1 VSKKLFLF
9 SCFLIIFGFQGFH
22 LEAQEAYYRWKM
34 LNLIRTEKFDL
45 VLPKAMRENKVDMWI
60 HVMGDG
66 RPDPLLLDL
75 ADPLALDVGGSIVG
89 RRTVYFIF
97 TDRGGDRIERAI
109 LGGEGETEG
118 YDIFGRKEDL
128 RKFVEE
134 RDPKRIA
141 VNFSENLAAADGISH
156 TQYLKLIKELG
167 QKYAKRVVSA
177 EKVITDFRVQRVEA
191 EIIVFAK
198 ACELQREIVEEGLRN
213 IKAGVTSRED
223 FGWWIEDQA
232 LARGLE
238 PEFGL
243 VLPGIMHSEVSPPSE
258 CWKPSYIIQ
267 KGDLLLFD
275 WGVKYLNFGTDY
287 KRYAYVLRDGEYSLP
302 AGIQHA
308 WERTL
313 QAREII
319 RKTIKVGRTAGET
332 LETLAQALEK
342 EGFVYTPFTDIGS
355 KDRELVNSLGD
366 SEKSGFSIDCHCVG
380 NTGHGDIVV
389 GPSIAPFRK
398 DRAHIKIKPNNLF
411 AFEFMVHT
419 WVPEWGKR
427 LTINLEDNAI
437 VTGRGVEFLY
447 PPNERIILVR

>member
-1 VSKKLFLF
+1 MRKMQIWLPISLIVL
-9 SCFLIIFGFQGFH
+9 CFLGIH
-22 LEAQEAYYRWKM
+22 LQAQEARYRWRM
-34 LNLIRTEKFDL
+34 LNLIRKEKFDL
-45 VLPKAMRENKVDMWI
+45 VLPQALRENKVDMWI
-60 HVMGDG
+60 QVMGDG

-75 ADPLALDVGGSIVG
+75 ADPLALDIGGSIVD
-89 RRTVYFIF
+89 RPTVYFIF

-109 LGGEGETEG
+109 LGGEGETKG

-128 RKFVEE
+128 KKFVEE

-156 TQYLKLIKELG
+156 TQYLSLVKALG
-167 QKYAKRVVSA
+167 QKYAQRIVSA
-177 EKVITDFRVQRVEA
+177 EKVITDFRVQRVQT
-191 EIIVFAK
+191 EIIAFAK
-198 ACELQREIVEEGLRN
+198 ACEIQREIVEEGLRN
-213 IKAGVTSRED
+213 IKVGVTTRED

-243 VLPGIMHSEVSPPSE
+243 VLPGIMHSEVSTPSE

-267 KGDLLLFD
+267 KGDLLVFD

-287 KRYAYVLRDGEYSLP
+287 KRYAYILRNGETSLP
-302 AGIQHA
+302 AGVQHA

-313 QAREII
+313 QVREII

-332 LETLAQALEK
+332 LEALAQAFQK
-342 EGFVYTPFTDIGS
+342 AGFVYTPFTDIGS
-355 KDRELVNSLGD
+355 KDRELINSLGD
-366 SEKSGFSIDCHCVG
+366 SEKSGVSVDCHCVG
-380 NTGHGDIVV
+380 NTGHGDIAA
-389 GPSIAPFRK
+389 GPSIAPFRQN
-398 DRAHIKIKPNNLF
+398 RAHIEIKPNNLF
-411 AFEFMVHT
+411 AFEFVVHT

-427 LTINLEDNAI
+427 LAINLEDDAI
-437 VTGRGVEFLY
+437 VTEKGVEFLY

>member
-1 VSKKLFLF
+1 MNNSKLLI
-9 SCFLIIFGFQGFH
+9 SIFLITFYFLGFNLH
-22 LEAQEAYYRWKM
+22 AQEARYRWEM
-34 LNLIRTEKFDL
+34 LNLIRQEKFDL

-75 ADPLALDVGGSIVG
+75 ADPLALDVGGTIVG

-109 LGGEGETEG
+109 LGAEGKTKG

-128 RKFVEE
+128 KKFVAE

-141 VNFSENLAAADGISH
+141 VNFSKNLAAADGISH
-156 TQYLKLIKELG
+156 TQYLELVKELG
-167 QKYAKRVVSA
+167 KKYAQRIVSA
-177 EKVITDFRVQRVEA
+177 ENVITDFRVQRVQT
-191 EIIVFAK
+191 EIIAFAK
-198 ACELQREIVEEGLRN
+198 ACELQRQIVEEGLRN
-213 IKAGVTSRED
+213 IKPGVTTRED
-223 FGWWIEDQA
+223 FGWWIEDKA
-232 LARGLE
+232 LAKGLGV
-238 PEFGL
+238 EFGM
-243 VLPGIMHSEVSPPSE
+243 VLPGIIHSEVSNPAE
-258 CWKPSYIIQ
+258 CRKPDYVLQ
-267 KGDLLLFD
+267 RGDLLVFD

-287 KRYAYVLRDGEYSLP
+287 KRYAYILKEGETSLP
-302 AGIQHA
+302 AGVQKA
-308 WERTL
+308 WDRTL

-332 LETLAQALEK
+332 LEAIAQALEK

-419 WVPEWGKR
+419 WIPEWGKR

-437 VTGRGVEFLY
+437 VTERGVEFLY
-447 PPNERIILVR
+447 PPNERIILVH